1 MIAAWENL
9 VAKTGRKLEV
19 VTLAFSSEKVSVFT
33 KVLISL
39 FYWYAASPIDVIPDS
54 IPFFGNVD
62 DVLIIPIA
70 YGLAKLTT
78 KKEVWEELKNKAD
91 EEIIEVRKIDKIVG
105 GCVVGTLTLALLS
118 LIIYLIIR

>member
-1 MIAAWENL
+1 MFSALHNKGYHYSKNDYSLFIKKSSTSLIL
-9 VAKTGRKLEV
+9 VA
-19 VTLAFSSEKVSVFT
+19 A
-33 KVLISL
+33 
-39 FYWYAASPIDVIPDS
+39 Y
-54 IPFFGNVD
+54 VD